1 MLAALRGAGVF
12 TRASSS
18 RRRQE
23 RLLILCYHGISL
35 RDEHEWASDL
45 YVPLEHLRH
54 RLEMLQSFDANVIP
68 LSEAIDRLRTSSLP
82 PRSVAITFDDGFYDF
97 YRQALPL
104 LQQFRYPA
112 TVYLTTHY
120 SAYRVPVFNLAINYM
135 LWKSQLR
142 SVELPEM
149 GIPKPMAV
157 RNLGERVKVV
167 RTMLKW
173 TESWSTV
180 RRDSAARELAKRWG
194 VDYDELVHN
203 RLLQIMRPE
212 EITESASSG
221 VQMELHT
228 HRHRTPRDKRLFGR
242 EILDNRSR
250 IRELTGHEPIHFCYP
265 SGHCAPE
272 FLPWLKELGVK
283 SATTCRRGLAES
295 TSQLLMLPRFLDHAD
310 TSVLDFES
318 WLCGVRA

>member
-1 MLAALRGAGVF
+1 VF
-12 TRASSS
+12 ARASSS

-45 YVPLEHLRH
+45 YVSADHFRH
-54 RLEMLQSFDANVIP
+54 RLEMLRSFDANVIP
-68 LSEAIDRLRTSSLP
+68 LGEAIDRLRAGSLP

-104 LQQFRYPA
+104 LCQFCYPA

-120 SAYRVPVFNLAINYM
+120 SDHSVPVFNLAINYM
-135 LWKSQLR
+135 LWKSGIN
-142 SVELPEM
+142 SIELPEM
-149 GIPKPMAV
+149 GIATAMPVRNRHERIEAV
-157 RNLGERVKVV
+157 RA
-167 RTMLKW
+167 MLKW
-173 TESWSTV
+173 TDSWGTDK
-180 RRDSAARELAKRWG
+180 RDHAARDLAQRWG
-194 VDYDELVHN
+194 VDYDALVRD
-203 RLLQIMRPE
+203 RLLQIMRPK
-212 EITESASSG
+212 EITEAASQG

-228 HRHRTPRDKRLFGR
+228 HRHRTPRDRRLFRR

-250 IRELTGHEPIHFCYP
+250 IRELTGHEPVHFCYP
-265 SGHCAPE
+265 SGDCAPE

-295 TSQLLMLPRFLDHAD
+295 TSQLLMLPRLLDHAD
-310 TSVLDFES
+310 TSALDFES
-318 WLCGVRA
+318 WLCGVRV